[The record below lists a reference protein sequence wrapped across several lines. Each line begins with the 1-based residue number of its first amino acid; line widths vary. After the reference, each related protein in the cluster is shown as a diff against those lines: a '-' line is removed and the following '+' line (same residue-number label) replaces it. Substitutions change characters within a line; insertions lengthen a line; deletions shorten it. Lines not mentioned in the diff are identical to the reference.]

1 MEPVIHATVY
11 LSNDPTLAV
20 AEKPAS
26 MYEAYVQLESARRIS
41 ALMQQGWVQF
51 FFIKKTTGQE
61 TSIIGTTNPE
71 LYRYTFKGPKSRR
84 IAGLQR
90 FVAFNRK
97 GRAAWRSFYRAMA
110 TNIVEPDKRQ
120 AGGREGKNV
129 RVNVDTN
136 TKQTINWDFEKHQE
150 I

>member
-41 ALMQQGWVQF
+41 A
-51 FFIKKTTGQE
+51 
-61 TSIIGTTNPE
+61 
-71 LYRYTFKGPKSRR
+71 FKGPKSRR

-136 TKQTINWDFEKHQE
+136 TKQTINWDFKKHQE